1 MSAGPRRDLGRGEP
15 DRGYPLR
22 VVRDQ
27 QLSHQV
33 RRAQWQKHHI
43 AKFHFW
49 EKLKAMPKLVVTAGG
64 PMFQI
69 SITSLS

>member
-1 MSAGPRRDLGRGEP
+1 MREVSHALGLRLRNMLRARSAVMSAGPRRDLGRGEP

-33 RRAQWQKHHI
+33 RRAQ
-43 AKFHFW
+43 
-49 EKLKAMPKLVVTAGG
+49 
-64 PMFQI
+64 
-69 SITSLS
+69 